1 MKRVLFS
8 LLFLGAGLAVSAQG
22 KGKVELGLQLGGNQS
37 TVSNNDYSEDPS
49 YSYNFGA
56 SAEYYF
62 SNEWGLK
69 VRAIYDRKGFDEG
82 LYTWVDGNDY
92 LADFNLDYLTIPVT
106 AVWHFGDDN
115 AWFLDFGLYY
125 ATLLRGRETSHD
137 DDLKN
142 SFRTSDA
149 GVAFGIGYKFPV
161 SDRARMFVQLD
172 GQGGF
177 VDIYKGPGDVQTS
190 RLALNVGIN
199 FLLF

>member
-1 MKRVLFS
+1 MKRFLFS
-8 LLFLGAGLAVSAQG
+8 LVVAAVASSVSAQG
-22 KGKVELGLQLGGNQS
+22 KGKLELGLQLGGNQS
-37 TVSNNDYSEDPS
+37 TVSNNNYSEDPS
-49 YSYNFGA
+49 YSFNVGA

-82 LYTWVDGNDY
+82 YYRWVDDNIY

-137 DDLKN
+137 ADLKDD
-142 SFRTSDA
+142 FRTSDA

-161 SDRARMFVQLD
+161 SDRLRMFVQLD

-177 VDIYKGPGDVQTS
+177 TDIYKGEGDVQTS
-190 RLALNVGIN
+190 RLALNVGCN